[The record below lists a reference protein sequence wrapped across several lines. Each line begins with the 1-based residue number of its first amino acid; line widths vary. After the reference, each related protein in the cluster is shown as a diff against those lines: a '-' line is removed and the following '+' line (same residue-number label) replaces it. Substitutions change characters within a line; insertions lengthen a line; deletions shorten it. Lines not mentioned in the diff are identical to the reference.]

1 MLRRPNLALAAAT
14 AALLTTSLAATPA
27 SAQTPALVQVSYS
40 DLNLANE
47 EGRAIFDRR
56 IEGAA
61 RELCGD
67 YMLRI
72 PSLAAYHQA
81 CMAQV
86 VGAGLARRDAILA
99 RQSYAQRASVV
110 SRAAS

>member
-1 MLRRPNLALAAAT
+1 MLRRPILALAAA
-14 AALLTTSLAATPA
+14 AAAFLTTSLAVTPA
-27 SAQTPALVQVSYS
+27 SAQTSALVQVSYS
-40 DLNLANE
+40 DLNLASDS
-47 EGRAIFDRR
+47 GRAVFDRR

-61 RELCGD
+61 RELCGE

-72 PSLAAYHQA
+72 PSLAAYHQS
-81 CMAQV
+81 CMTQV

-99 RQSYAQRASVV
+99 RQSFAQGASVV